1 MDTPNPF
8 SGQSL
13 AELGRALRSGATTS
27 VDLTEAA
34 VTRLDGVGRS
44 LNAVV
49 TLTRERALAEARRAD
64 DELAAGIDRGPIHG
78 IPYGAKDL
86 LAAEGYPTT
95 WGAPPLRDQVFP
107 EDAAVVARLS
117 EAGAVLCGKLATVEI
132 AGGMGYDQPD
142 AALTGPGR
150 NAWDPE
156 AWAGGSSSGSGA
168 AVAARLI
175 PFAIG
180 SETWGSIHCPAA
192 FNGVTG
198 LRPTYGRVP
207 RDGAMAL
214 SWSLDKIGPLAT
226 SAEDA
231 RLVLAI
237 IGDDGRLPLLPDHRT
252 SGFRFGVL
260 RSAVD
265 GAEPSVAENARRAIT
280 ALGEI
285 GTVEEI
291 ALPHYPWS
299 QITMVVL
306 WAEEAAAFEA
316 FVDSGQVLELAA
328 PEDRIGMLH
337 GMAMPAVDYLRAQRI
352 RKRAAVEAGALLA
365 RFDVLVAP
373 SYPVVAPPLVGSLDA
388 YFEPYPAETLSAM
401 GNLLGLPSISLPTGI
416 GQRGLPTSIELLGRA
431 WSEPAILAA
440 ARAFQART
448 DWHTRTPPAAGRP
461 TG

>member
-1 MDTPNPF
+1 METSNPF
-8 SGQSL
+8 ADRSITT
-13 AELGRALRSGATTS
+13 LGKALRSGETTS
-27 VDLTEAA
+27 VELANAA
-34 VTRLDGVGRS
+34 LARLDGTGRS

-64 DELAAGIDRGPIHG
+64 EELGAGIDRGPLHG

-86 LAAEGYPTT
+86 LAAAGTPTT
-95 WGAPPLRDQVFP
+95 WGAPPLQDQVIDT
-107 EDAAVVARLS
+107 DAAVVARLA
-117 EAGAVLCGKLATVEI
+117 EAGAVLCAKLATVEI

-168 AVAARLI
+168 AVSARLV

-180 SETWGSIHCPAA
+180 SETWGSIHCPAS

-226 SAEDA
+226 SVEDA
-231 RLVLAI
+231 ALVLHA
-237 IGDDGRLPLLPDHRT
+237 IGDDGRWPLLPDHRA

-260 RSAVD
+260 RGAVD
-265 GAEPSVAENARRAIT
+265 GAEPSVADNTRRAIA
-280 ALGEI
+280 ALEEI

-291 ALPHYPWS
+291 ALPDYPWAK
-299 QITMVVL
+299 ITTVVL
-306 WAEEAAAFEA
+306 WAEEAAAFEE
-316 FVDSGQVLELAA
+316 FVESGQALELAA

-337 GMAMPAVDYLRAQRI
+337 GMALPAIDYLRALRI
-352 RKRAAVEAGALLA
+352 RKRAAVEADTLLA
-365 RFDVLVAP
+365 RFDAVVAP
-373 SYPVVAPPLVGSLDA
+373 SYPVVAPPLDGSFDA
-388 YFEPYPAETLSAM
+388 YFDRFQAENLSAM
-401 GNLLGLPSISLPTGI
+401 GNLLGLPSVSLPTGS
-416 GQRGLPTSIELLGRA
+416 GERGLPTSIELLGRA

-440 ARAFQART
+440 ARAFQSKT
-448 DWHTRTPPAAGRP
+448 DWHRLSPPSAG
-461 TG
+461 